1 MVKNKTGGSKHK
13 KMARKNAEPIVKK
26 MRFKDQ
32 SEKCEVYAVVTKNF
46 GQGNCEVTCNDEKVR
61 LCVIRNKFKGRNKRS
76 NKIFIGCYVLVGL
89 RDWET
94 SHNNKKEKCDLL
106 EVYDNNQGRELE
118 KDKTF
123 NKKYFKTILQ
133 DDSNE
138 KNDENKY
145 VNHEDDG
152 FEFIRAGDN
161 SQLYSDDNNII
172 SNNTKRKIKFED
184 EEDQKETLVIKD
196 NGEIDFDLI

>member
-13 KMARKNAEPIVKK
+13 KMARKNAEPVVKK
-26 MRFKDQ
+26 TRFKDQ

-94 SHNNKKEKCDLL
+94 SRDGKKEKCDLL
-106 EVYDNNQGRELE
+106 EVYDNSQARDLQ

-123 NKKYFKTILQ
+123 NKKYFKTLFQ
-133 DDSNE
+133 DESSE

-145 VNHEDDG
+145 LNHEDDG

-161 SQLYSDDNNII
+161 SQIENEDDGENDNM
-172 SNNTKRKIKFED
+172 NRKIKFED
-184 EEDQKETLVIKD
+184 EEEQEETLVIKD